1 MLTLCSL
8 LLTIDYTQASVL
20 GTILCAPILLLLEG
34 EGSSGGSRKKQVS
47 STKTKKKGLILST
60 LTRSNRFAPL
70 FAGMI
75 AAFLVSTC
83 YAIFLRGCGLSKF
96 SFLFGT
102 SDLKS
107 QEDVFSRAYGSH
119 KTGIRALDD
128 VATMAKKSVVHTRT
142 MVSAAKLS
150 NSGVWT
156 SSSILGPAVHLVG
169 TLATL
174 PSLHLF
180 FTSWYRKGKDWSL
193 SVILLNLIPLFI
205 SRGIPSLTAMAAIG
219 LLGGM
224 VQWLS

>member
-1 MLTLCSL
+1 M
-8 LLTIDYTQASVL
+8 
-20 GTILCAPILLLLEG
+20 GTILCSPILLLLEG

-193 SVILLNLIPLFI
+193 SVTLLNLIPLFI

>member
-1 MLTLCSL
+1 M
-8 LLTIDYTQASVL
+8 
-20 GTILCAPILLLLEG
+20 GTILCSPILLLLEG

>member
-1 MLTLCSL
+1 M
-8 LLTIDYTQASVL
+8 
-20 GTILCAPILLLLEG
+20 GTILCSPILLLLEG

-47 STKTKKKGLILST
+47 STKTKKKGLVLST

-70 FAGMI
+70 FAGTI
-75 AAFLVSTC
+75 AVFLVSTC
-83 YAIFLRGCGLSKF
+83 YAIFLRGCGLSTF

-102 SDLKS
+102 SNDMKS
-107 QEDVFSRAYGSH
+107 QEDVFSRAYGSQ

-150 NSGVWT
+150 DSGVWT
-156 SSSILGPAVHLVG
+156 SSSILGPAMHVVG

-180 FTSWYRKGKDWSL
+180 FTSWYRKRKDWSL
-193 SVILLNLIPLFI
+193 LVILLNLIPLFI
-205 SRGIPSLTAMAAIG
+205 CRGIPSLTAMATIG

-224 VQWLS
+224 MQKLS

>member
-1 MLTLCSL
+1 M
-8 LLTIDYTQASVL
+8 
-20 GTILCAPILLLLEG
+20 GTILCSPILLLLEG

-75 AAFLVSTC
+75 AVFLVSTC

-193 SVILLNLIPLFI
+193 SVTLLNLIPLFI

>member
-1 MLTLCSL
+1 M
-8 LLTIDYTQASVL
+8 
-20 GTILCAPILLLLEG
+20 GTILCSPILLLLEG

-47 STKTKKKGLILST
+47 STKTKKKGLVLST

-70 FAGMI
+70 LAGTI
-75 AAFLVSTC
+75 AVFLVSTC

-180 FTSWYRKGKDWSL
+180 FTSWYRKRKDWSL
-193 SVILLNLIPLFI
+193 SVTLLNLIPLFI

>member
-1 MLTLCSL
+1 M
-8 LLTIDYTQASVL
+8 
-20 GTILCAPILLLLEG
+20 GTILCSPILLLLEG

-47 STKTKKKGLILST
+47 SAKTKKKGLVLST
-60 LTRSNRFAPL
+60 LTTSNRFAPL
-70 FAGMI
+70 FAGTI
-75 AAFLVSTC
+75 AVFLVSTC

-102 SDLKS
+102 SDVKS

-142 MVSAAKLS
+142 MVSAANLS

-180 FTSWYRKGKDWSL
+180 FTSWYRKRRDWSL

>member
-1 MLTLCSL
+1 M
-8 LLTIDYTQASVL
+8 
-20 GTILCAPILLLLEG
+20 GTILCSPILLLLEG

-75 AAFLVSTC
+75 AVFLVSTC

>member
-1 MLTLCSL
+1 M
-8 LLTIDYTQASVL
+8 
-20 GTILCAPILLLLEG
+20 GTILCSPILLLLEG

-75 AAFLVSTC
+75 AVFLVSTC

-180 FTSWYRKGKDWSL
+180 FTSWYRKRKDWSL
-193 SVILLNLIPLFI
+193 SVTLLNLIPLFI

>member
-1 MLTLCSL
+1 M
-8 LLTIDYTQASVL
+8 
-20 GTILCAPILLLLEG
+20 GTILCSPILLLLEG

-75 AAFLVSTC
+75 AVFLVSTC

-128 VATMAKKSVVHTRT
+128 VATMAKKSVVHTGT

-156 SSSILGPAVHLVG
+156 SSSILGPAMHLVG

-180 FTSWYRKGKDWSL
+180 FTSWYRKRKDWSL

>member
-1 MLTLCSL
+1 M
-8 LLTIDYTQASVL
+8 
-20 GTILCAPILLLLEG
+20 GTILCSPILLLLEG
-34 EGSSGGSRKKQVS
+34 EGGTDGSRKKQVS

-180 FTSWYRKGKDWSL
+180 FTSWYRKRKDWSL
-193 SVILLNLIPLFI
+193 SVTLLNLIPLFI

>member
-1 MLTLCSL
+1 M
-8 LLTIDYTQASVL
+8 
-20 GTILCAPILLLLEG
+20 GTILCSPILLLLEG

-180 FTSWYRKGKDWSL
+180 FTSWYRKRKDWSL
-193 SVILLNLIPLFI
+193 SVTLLNLIPLFI